1 MYLPIDI
8 VNYICEFARGNDTLW
23 YPFFSPKTS
32 KLTWK
37 VNPYC
42 TKYIT
47 LSNKFLNSTRVVALT
62 FYNVDT
68 LEEIETHCKIAVF
81 DLDDH
86 YSNIKKLYIEFDSDN
101 DNRGQYMIRGM
112 LMVINKN
119 IVKDEFIYINGTEYA
134 TIEFGYISN
143 IYDIHRI
150 TIGYE
155 IF

>member
-8 VNYICEFARGNDTLW
+8 VNYICEFARDNTTLW

-32 KLTWK
+32 KVTWK

-47 LSNKFLNSTRVVALT
+47 LSKKFLNPTLMYSLT
-62 FYNVDT
+62 FYNVNT
-68 LEEIETHCKIAVF
+68 LEEIETPCKIAVF
-81 DLDDH
+81 NQDEH
-86 YSNIKKLYIEFDSDN
+86 YHYIKKIYIEIDSDH
-101 DNRGQYMIRGM
+101 DNRGKFMIRGM

-119 IVKDEFIYINGTEYA
+119 MVTDDFIYLNGTDYA
-134 TIEFGYISN
+134 VIRFGYIRD
-143 IYDIHRI
+143 IYRI

-155 IF
+155 TF